1 MKRTPLSIK
10 CTDHIRKLLSRQQ
23 HYDWGLRALK
33 SVLRTAGDGLRKSL
47 STSNRSHASDDKSQH
62 EAESLVVVR
71 ALNFNTLSKL
81 TRIDSTL
88 FLGLVN
94 DMFPNCI
101 SNMDSTHSNLIQ
113 IITNCYQEMG
123 LTYLERQVID
133 DVIEIVIKFKSF
145 LF

>member
-1 MKRTPLSIK
+1 MQKYFYPSN
-10 CTDHIRKLLSRQQ
+10 DHIRKLLSRQQ

-47 STSNRSHASDDKSQH
+47 STSHRLHASDDKSQH
-62 EAESLVVVR
+62 QAESLVVVR

-94 DMFPNCI
+94 DMFPNCV
-101 SNMDSTHSNLIQ
+101 SNMDSSHSNLIQ

-123 LTYLERQVID
+123 LTYLERQVTKELVGDAIQ
-133 DVIEIVIKFKSF
+133 FKSS